1 MASRKA
7 RVLKAV
13 VDRSVAFAGLLV
25 CAPVLVVCAI
35 AVWLDDGAPIFFGQ
49 VRVGKEGRPFRLVKF
64 RSMRQAKSGA
74 RITVSGDTR
83 ITRVGAFLRRYK
95 LDEAPQLWNV
105 LKGDMSLVGPRPE
118 VPSFVNLT
126 SPEWR
131 TVLAVKPGI
140 TDLATLVYR
149 NEETELGTVAD
160 PERYYTEVVLPAKL
174 GLSIAFIR
182 AAGFWLESKL
192 IVCTV
197 YYSVFPAKFDIH
209 RVRQMFQLAEPDRR
223 YSGAAR

>member
-105 LKGDMSLVGPRPE
+105 LKGDM
-118 VPSFVNLT
+118 
-126 SPEWR
+126 
-131 TVLAVKPGI
+131 
-140 TDLATLVYR
+140 
-149 NEETELGTVAD
+149 
-160 PERYYTEVVLPAKL
+160 
-174 GLSIAFIR
+174 
-182 AAGFWLESKL
+182 
-192 IVCTV
+192 
-197 YYSVFPAKFDIH
+197 
-209 RVRQMFQLAEPDRR
+209 
-223 YSGAAR
+223 